1 MSKSGRPFAGGLR
14 VSLPGVAAISQS
26 DAELWTSWCA
36 GEPRAG
42 RALFDRYFSAISRF
56 FAGKVATDHDD
67 LVQETFAACMAGR
80 ERLRDP
86 ERFRSY
92 LYGVAYNTLR
102 AHYRK
107 RHGLREVDDLGSRS
121 VHDLAPGASTL
132 LRGEEQQQ
140 LLAAA
145 LQRIPLELQVV
156 VELRYW
162 EGLSSFE
169 IERALE
175 IPAATVRTRL
185 LRARRRLAE
194 VLQELP
200 ASADRR
206 GRALEQLEAWAA
218 ATRDAADLDGE
229 P

>member
-1 MSKSGRPFAGGLR
+1 M
-14 VSLPGVAAISQS
+14 AAISTS
-26 DAELWTSWCA
+26 DAELWVSWCA
-36 GEPRAG
+36 GDARAG
-42 RALFDRYFSAISRF
+42 RALFDRYFGPISRF
-56 FAGKVATDHDD
+56 FASKVAGDHDD

-92 LYGVAYNTLR
+92 LFGVAYNTLR

-107 RHGLREVDDLGSRS
+107 QHGLRETDELGSRS
-121 VHDLAPGASTL
+121 VHDLSPGASTM
-132 LRGEEQQQ
+132 LRGEEQQR
-140 LLAAA
+140 LLAEA

-162 EGLSSFE
+162 EGLSSVE

-185 LRARRRLAE
+185 RRARWLLAE
-194 VLQELP
+194 ALAELP
-200 ASADRR
+200 APADAR
-206 GRALEQLEAWAA
+206 GRALEQLEAWAEA
-218 ATRDAADLDGE
+218 ARDAAGS
-229 P
+229 